1 VQFLCQTS
9 REDDR
14 MRSQNA
20 GALPHAVRH
29 LHPGGGR
36 IKSLLGYAAG
46 VAAMPIRPFIR
57 TGAFEPEV
65 VAAMSVTLATWRT
78 SGAIR
83 SRTGA
88 SLRSM
93 RGGTSGPY
101 GRSSIKHP
109 WSAQRGPCSPMERSV
124 IRDKLIPEPHRHPR
138 IARPKPVASSG
149 LRALLLQQCRDG
161 LDAIAGIFRQPG
173 ANRISGIE
181 RAVSGEHLRGYEIA
195 QDGDAFQLLFLLE

>member
-1 VQFLCQTS
+1 MSIWARLMSYFASGSNEAPSS
-9 REDDR
+9 RRLSASSET
-14 MRSQNA
+14 
-20 GALPHAVRH
+20 AL
-29 LHPGGGR
+29 
-36 IKSLLGYAAG
+36 AAS
-46 VAAMPIRPFIR
+46 I
-57 TGAFEPEV
+57 
-65 VAAMSVTLATWRT
+65 
-78 SGAIR
+78 GAIR

-88 SLRSM
+88 SLRTM

-124 IRDKLIPEPHRHPR
+124 IRDRLIPEPHRHPR

-181 RAVSGEHLRGYEIA
+181 RAVFGEHLRGYEIA

>member
-1 VQFLCQTS
+1 MSIWARLMSYFASGSNEAPSS
-9 REDDR
+9 RRLSASSET
-14 MRSQNA
+14 
-20 GALPHAVRH
+20 AL
-29 LHPGGGR
+29 
-36 IKSLLGYAAG
+36 AAS
-46 VAAMPIRPFIR
+46 I
-57 TGAFEPEV
+57 
-65 VAAMSVTLATWRT
+65 
-78 SGAIR
+78 GAIR

-88 SLRSM
+88 SLRTM

-124 IRDKLIPEPHRHPR
+124 IRDRLIPEPHRHPR

-173 ANRISGIE
+173 ARAFDEKVESMMGDSHDGANRIQDPHWNKGASHEWGSLIPTIC
-181 RAVSGEHLRGYEIA
+181 VNVWLRQSKPVIPA
-195 QDGDAFQLLFLLE
+195 